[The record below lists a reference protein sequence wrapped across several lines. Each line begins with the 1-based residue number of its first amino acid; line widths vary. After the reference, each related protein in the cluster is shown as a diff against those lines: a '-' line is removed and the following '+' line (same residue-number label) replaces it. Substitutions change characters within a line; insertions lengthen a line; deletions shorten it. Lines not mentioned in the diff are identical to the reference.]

1 MDETG
6 TRAGK
11 PQQGK
16 ARKKRRAGHARQAL
30 VALAS
35 LALLVG
41 ALQLPSA
48 LASGNEGGGFHS
60 LKTQRARAHPLHM

>member
-11 PQQGK
+11 PRQ
-16 ARKKRRAGHARQAL
+16 RKTRKERHAGHARQAL

-35 LALLVG
+35 LALVVG

-60 LKTQRARAHPLHM
+60 LRM